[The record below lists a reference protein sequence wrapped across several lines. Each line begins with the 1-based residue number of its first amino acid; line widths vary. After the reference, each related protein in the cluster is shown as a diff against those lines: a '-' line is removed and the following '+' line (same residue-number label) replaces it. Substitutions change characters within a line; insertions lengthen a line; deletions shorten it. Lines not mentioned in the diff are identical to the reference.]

1 VRVLSRYDAGWL
13 HNAPSSNG
21 GDITQATWDDLN
33 LPARIPAYMA
43 AGIPILQRRS
53 PGCQVAG
60 QRLVHQQGVGLLY
73 QDLNDL
79 VIALHDEPRRL
90 SARRAAWAQR
100 HTFTFDHHVDRLL
113 EIFREVAG
121 R

>member
-1 VRVLSRYDAGWL
+1 V
-13 HNAPSSNG
+13 
-21 GDITQATWDDLN
+21 
-33 LPARIPAYMA
+33 
-43 AGIPILQRRS
+43 
-53 PGCQVAG
+53 
-60 QRLVHQQGVGLLY
+60 
-73 QDLNDL
+73 NDL